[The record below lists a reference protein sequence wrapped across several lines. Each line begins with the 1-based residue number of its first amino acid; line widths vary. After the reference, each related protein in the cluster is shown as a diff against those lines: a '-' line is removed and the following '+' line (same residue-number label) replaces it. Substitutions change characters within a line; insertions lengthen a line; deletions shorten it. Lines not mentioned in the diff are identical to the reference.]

1 MQPTVA
7 QPVQSVASLRFVRE
21 HIVQWETPS
30 VLSILPSSLH
40 VRICMISRMGLYGY
54 SAFFGWPIFFVG
66 RPCSSHHISGG
77 GYSGTYGRFHGAFL
91 TFALFVRPALLKNG
105 FGGFPE

>member
-1 MQPTVA
+1 MQLVQPTVA

-40 VRICMISRMGLYGY
+40 VRICMISRIGLCGY
-54 SAFFGWPIFFVG
+54 SAFFGWPPFLVG
-66 RPCSSHHISGG
+66 TPWSSHQISGG
-77 GYSGTYGRFHGAFL
+77 GYNGTYGKFHCALL
-91 TFALFVRPALLKNG
+91 TFALFVKPALL
-105 FGGFPE
+105 